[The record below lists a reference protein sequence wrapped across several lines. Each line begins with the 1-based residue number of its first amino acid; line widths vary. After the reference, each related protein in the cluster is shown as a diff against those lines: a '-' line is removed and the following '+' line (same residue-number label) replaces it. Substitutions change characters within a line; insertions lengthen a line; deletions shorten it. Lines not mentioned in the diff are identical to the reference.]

1 MKVYEIFK
9 NLNEATK
16 DMILTADDVNK
27 LKNKAVNE
35 YWEYQAIMA
44 GQSLKD
50 EDEAQSNFDEI
61 AVELGMNSENLWQEF
76 ENDHARSMDC

>member
-1 MKVYEIFK
+1 MK
-9 NLNEATK
+9 K
-16 DMILTADDVNK
+16 DEVNK
-27 LKNKAVNE
+27 LKNKAMNE

-50 EDEAQSNFDEI
+50 EDEVQSNFDKI

>member
-9 NLNEATK
+9 NLHEATK
-16 DMILTADDVNK
+16 DMILTSDNVNK
-27 LKNKAVNE
+27 LKNKAMNE

-50 EDEAQSNFDEI
+50 EDEVQSNFDEI
-61 AVELGMNSENLWQEF
+61 AVELGMNSEDLWQEF
-76 ENDHARSMDC
+76 ENDHARSVDC

>member
-9 NLNEATK
+9 NLHEATK
-16 DMILTADDVNK
+16 DMNSTIDVNK
-27 LKNKAVNE
+27 LKNKAMNE

-50 EDEAQSNFDEI
+50 EDEVQSNFDEI
-61 AVELGMNSENLWQEF
+61 AVELGMNSEDLWQEF